1 MQRSPPVE
9 LKLEGLEMQKWNML
23 MGKDRRIDEINAVIC
38 LVIIFSPGVK
48 VIKMSKLAH
57 LFVFFAD
64 NSRKLV
70 KV

>member
-1 MQRSPPVE
+1 ME

-23 MGKDRRIDEINAVIC
+23 MGRDRRIDEINAVIC

-48 VIKMSKLAH
+48 LIKMSKLAH

>member
-1 MQRSPPVE
+1 ME

-23 MGKDRRIDEINAVIC
+23 MGRDRRIDEINAVIC

-57 LFVFFAD
+57 LFVFFC
-64 NSRKLV
+64 
-70 KV
+70 

>member
-1 MQRSPPVE
+1 ME
-9 LKLEGLEMQKWNML
+9 LKLESLEMQKWNML
-23 MGKDRRIDEINAVIC
+23 MGRARRIDEKNAVIC